1 MAKAGV
7 FIIVLIALVVV
18 VAAFFLL
25 QEQEEPSLRIDVSDD
40 NQQEPESQQQSSQI
54 KEFTIRESNFKL
66 NPSTLTV
73 NEGDTVRITV
83 INEGGTHNLFV
94 EEYNERT
101 DIVSSGNTRVLEF
114 VADKAGT
121 FNIWCEVGSHRSS
134 GMEGQL
140 IVE

>member
-121 FNIWCEVGSHRSS
+121 FSIWCEVGSHKSS
-134 GMEGQL
+134 GMEGTLTVQ
-140 IVE
+140 